1 MHSLTAE
8 IESRSSHANKP
19 RELKYVNQPD
29 VAKKKRTVNRF
40 KSLSSWH
47 NKSGIKGANVELEPE

>member
-8 IESRSSHANKP
+8 IESRSSHTNKS